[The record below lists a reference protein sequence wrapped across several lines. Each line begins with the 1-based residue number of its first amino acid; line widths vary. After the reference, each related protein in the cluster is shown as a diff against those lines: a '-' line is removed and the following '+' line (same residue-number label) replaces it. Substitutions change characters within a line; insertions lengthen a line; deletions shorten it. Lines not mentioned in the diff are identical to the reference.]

1 MHVVVVDGRN
11 LGTDVSLDTMKSL
24 SRDDLESNL
33 TFISLLLF
41 RNELKPDTCSAIKNL
56 REGEVGSMAV
66 CVHLLQ
72 ILGCSFHRFCVESGR
87 MEQVSILVSF

>member
-1 MHVVVVDGRN
+1 MHVVVDGRN

-56 REGEVGSMAV
+56 REGEVGSMAIS
-66 CVHLLQ
+66 VHLLR

>member
-1 MHVVVVDGRN
+1 MFFVDGRS

-41 RNELKPDTCSAIKNL
+41 RNELKPDTRSAIKNL
-56 REGEVGSMAV
+56 REGEVGSVAMCA
-66 CVHLLQ
+66 HLIQL
-72 ILGCSFHRFCVESGR
+72 LGCSFYRFCVESGR
-87 MEQVSILVSF
+87 ME